1 QPIWAHL
8 IDGLLDAGAR
18 RVAFDVVFAYA
29 GADFKVGQ
37 FTLPGYDQALVD
49 TLTRG
54 RDRVVIARFPT
65 IPPAAAFLAA
75 VGAARVGGLDLQ
87 PESDG
92 RGRSTAPLVRLPA
105 GRVALGFAALGP
117 RWSGRPAASP
127 RRNRI

>member
-49 TLTRG
+49 TLARG

-65 IPPAAAFLAA
+65 IPPAPAFLAA
-75 VGAARVGGLDLQ
+75 VGAARVGVLDLQ

-92 RGRSTAPLVRLPA
+92 GGRGPAPTVRPPAGPPPLPLPA
-105 GRVALGFAALGP
+105 P
-117 RWSGRPAASP
+117 PAPST
-127 RRNRI
+127 